1 MRLGLPEFVQNP
13 ENRCPVILL
22 LDTSASMR
30 GEPMA
35 ELNAGLRAFHHQI
48 MTDDL
53 ASLQQEIGL
62 GKAEAIE
69 EIEIWWPGQEGRQ
82 VFRGPEMDRAYLAE
96 EGATMLQPV
105 RGGDS

>member
-1 MRLGLPEFVQNP
+1 MGAHPR
-13 ENRCPVILL
+13 
-22 LDTSASMR
+22 
-30 GEPMA
+30 
-35 ELNAGLRAFHHQI
+35 LRAGGRGRRRAGGSVGS
-48 MTDDL
+48 

-82 VFRGPEMDRAYLAE
+82 VFRGAEMDRAYLAE